1 MRDSIPMI
9 DKTEYPTLDEMYY
22 ELMRIESY
30 SEEAKKVMFP
40 YVIKTGSSWY
50 ADIYIYIK
58 KENRFER
65 FIIAPNKKMS
75 EEDEHKYI
83 NVYSVYEI
91 CICQRL
97 FDFFMSEISEVA
109 PELNVGNY
117 KFKME
122 SIIHIYY
129 ASFPS
134 GMRELLYKSGLGVIA
149 NLICVMKDIN
159 DNSSNLE
166 EAFGMPVKMLRKLN
180 TNLGAWEILKD
191 AKTREKA
198 AKIYGKYHSL
208 LNDISSIEIFQ
219 WQYLCDCY
227 DNNEMVDKKMLKD
240 LGRLPIYFE
249 DEDDN
254 SEVIYNSY
262 LDYKSNI
269 RVIEERVGRIF
280 PRNIALDDP
289 TKALSACKL
298 AQLYKD
304 NGYEYEQELV
314 YMLYDLQ
321 ERYDY
326 VDEEYIISPP
336 ESVAQMIKEAFSLKN
351 CLCSY
356 VIPFINR
363 KTDILFMHRRIQ
375 PSKSYIAIEVRDGK
389 LIQAREA
396 CNNEV
401 CEKAM
406 NSIRLFC
413 KAKNLELAIA

>member
-83 NVYSVYEI
+83 NVYSEYEI